1 MATQHYTGSCQC
13 GAVAFEADLDLDRTV
28 TCNCSR
34 CRKLG
39 SILAFTPESSFSLNE
54 GGETALNEYRFNTHK
69 ITHLF
74 CATCGIEPMARATAP
89 DGTPTVAV
97 NVRCLDGVDLKSLT
111 PHEHDGAS
119 A

>member
-1 MATQHYTGSCQC
+1 MTLKHYAGSCQC
-13 GAVAFEADLDLDRTV
+13 GAVTFEAGLDLDRTV

-34 CRKLG
+34 CRRVG
-39 SILAFTPESSFSLNE
+39 SILSFAPEAGFTLKS
-54 GGETALNEYRFNTHK
+54 GETALREYRFNTHK
-69 ITHLF
+69 VAHLF
-74 CATCGIEPMARATAP
+74 CASCGIQPFGRGIAP
-89 DGTPTVAV
+89 NGDRMVAV